1 MKLRLLYQEV
11 SNQYSAWKRP
21 DMDMLKREFEV
32 EHEKKGRD
40 DFSSF
45 QDFLKAI
52 KKAKVVSLS
61 KAEDADIRS
70 RSHTRSFKELLNLIK
85 RYASYPKYRNEET
98 LRALYQRF
106 KDNKP
111 MDMPIVF
118 EDESGER
125 EIFSG
130 NTRLDIAFQLGITPK
145 ILLVKVDQL

>member
-1 MKLRLLYQEV
+1 MKLRHLYQEV
-11 SNQYSAWKRP
+11 SNSYSAWKRP
-21 DMDMLKREFEV
+21 DMDMLEREFRV

-40 DFSSF
+40 NFESF

-61 KAEDADIRS
+61 KAEDADIRN

-106 KDNKP
+106 ETNQA
-111 MDMPIVF
+111 MDMPIIF
-118 EDESGER
+118 EDEFGER
-125 EIFSG
+125 EIFAG

-145 ILLVKVDQL
+145 VLLVQVD

>member
-1 MKLRLLYQEV
+1 MKLRHLYQEV
-11 SNQYSAWKRP
+11 SNSYSAWKRP
-21 DMDMLKREFEV
+21 DMDMLKQEFRV

-40 DFSSF
+40 NFRSF
-45 QDFLKAI
+45 EDFLKAI
-52 KKAKVVSLS
+52 KKAKVISLS
-61 KAEDADIRS
+61 DSEDAKIYS
-70 RSHTRSFKELLNLIK
+70 RSFTNSFEDLLDLI
-85 RYASYPKYRNEET
+85 RGYASYPKYRNKDT